1 MGRLGL
7 NPIAYS
13 RARPFYTGIA
23 KSQGDPYNLRTMIP
37 RIKLAEA
44 ETSDGAIMS
53 LYEHDGEYAIFHAG
67 HELMISRAS
76 ASERLLGTQ
85 GIAKLKKNQP
95 AHVLI
100 GGLGLGFT
108 LRSVLD
114 AVGPDVLV
122 DVAELMPEVVH
133 WNREYMYDLNGA
145 CLDDPR
151 VTVLTEDVTYLI
163 LDTEPG
169 TYDVILLDIDN
180 GPDGMVAANNT
191 QLYTCSGPREPIR
204 SSRPGW
210 RRSVS
215 RSLWSPRKFTKDP
228 GRPRIACTWPTTV
241 SRTPRILR
249 GRNHA
254 RKIRAV
260 LFDPDGASSHTPA

>member
-191 QLYTCSGPREPIR
+191 QLYTKAGLHTIRVALKSG
-204 SSRPGW
+204 G
-210 RRSVS
+210 
-215 RSLWSPRKFTKDP
+215 
-228 GRPRIACTWPTTV
+228 
-241 SRTPRILR
+241 
-249 GRNHA
+249 
-254 RKIRAV
+254 RAV
-260 LFDPDGASSHTPA
+260 FWSAGTDKKFEARLAKIGFKVTVVPAKIHEGSRQAPYRLYVADYR